1 MHQFHDPEIGA
12 LAALARSLNARMEEG
27 SATGAGTGTATVP
40 APTTGAPP
48 NGNAPQT
55 GQSGQTG
62 QGDPAADN
70 AEAWKNRS
78 REWERKAKANADAA
92 KELDAL
98 KKAQM
103 TELEKA
109 QAEAAEA
116 KARAT
121 QAELAA
127 ARQSVAT
134 AKGLPAGMAE
144 RLQGSTKEE
153 LEADADVLLKVLA
166 RPAGNGARPDLRQ
179 GARGGTSTEKVDG
192 NTWLREQALRRR

>member
-1 MHQFHDPEIGA
+1 MHQFHNPELGA

-27 SATGAGTGTATVP
+27 AGS
-40 APTTGAPP
+40 TTGAATVTPP
-48 NGNAPQT
+48 PAAATATGQAPQT
-55 GQSGQTG
+55 GQAGQTG
-62 QGDPAADN
+62 QGDPTGDT
-70 AEAWKNRS
+70 AEAWKARS

-92 KELDAL
+92 KELDAF

-166 RPAGNGARPDLRQ
+166 KPAGNGARPDLRQ
-179 GARGGTSTEKVDG
+179 GARGAATTEKVDG
-192 NTWLREQALRRR
+192 NSWLREQALRRR